1 MLHVTS
7 PDGLLHIR
15 QREISQGLS
24 FRPHFAFVLFF
35 FFSSSQIQ
43 RPCLR
48 FSVGSSRFDPACLRR
63 KLILVDRNM
72 VPARRGS
79 EHDFL
84 FSLSFMQEQPCV
96 YHLSERPRVTGF
108 AFCSL
113 FGCQKKKKVLI
124 PCVRVFQRSTS
135 GFVDTSGAELIGSDQ
150 LSFDPWN
157 GSSFVYM
164 PF

>member
-1 MLHVTS
+1 MVCNHTCCMSRRQTVYSTYGKGKS
-7 PDGLLHIR
+7 VKVSASGLTL
-15 QREISQGLS
+15 LL
-24 FRPHFAFVLFF
+24 FFFF

-113 FGCQKKKKVLI
+113 FGCQKKK
-124 PCVRVFQRSTS
+124 STYPLRTCLPT
-135 GFVDTSGAELIGSDQ
+135 VHVWIC
-150 LSFDPWN
+150 
-157 GSSFVYM
+157 
-164 PF
+164 